1 MNFNV
6 FKTIFSVFFLM
17 LSLSTVASTKE
28 GAVEDHIDSL
38 ANRLFDQ
45 NQFDKARMVLQ
56 RKLQMVN
63 EAGGVKDLSYI
74 QRLDRIA
81 KCWNRME
88 QMDSA
93 VSVAQQVVDLYSK
106 NICASDKQYAKFL
119 DRLSL
124 YQVANK
130 DYKGAME
137 NCQKALEIFENF
149 KSDDYDKA
157 LVLMHTAE
165 VSWYLGKNADAIS
178 YELRGLNIVK
188 NFFGEH
194 SKEYVGEASYLRKY
208 YEANGDKGKAKSL
221 ADRLSVLLKE
231 TAEGRVDLPQIVD
244 LTSWEVAH
252 AHNRD
257 VQRYIEY
264 YLSRHVSDARMDEA
278 RHYIMHFA
286 MVSKDVSFIIGRNEK
301 KIASS
306 GENQDWYYTAMI
318 AACCEYAL
326 KTGKKDYTYDMF
338 EYALCR
344 VLNFYEANIRLTGEN
359 KYLEK
364 FLDAYVKDKDTF
376 VKLLKEAFAKQK
388 M

>member
-137 NCQKALEIFENF
+137 NCRKALEIFENF

-208 YEANGDKGKAKSL
+208 YEANGDK
-221 ADRLSVLLKE
+221 
-231 TAEGRVDLPQIVD
+231 
-244 LTSWEVAH
+244 
-252 AHNRD
+252 
-257 VQRYIEY
+257 
-264 YLSRHVSDARMDEA
+264 
-278 RHYIMHFA
+278 
-286 MVSKDVSFIIGRNEK
+286 
-301 KIASS
+301 
-306 GENQDWYYTAMI
+306 
-318 AACCEYAL
+318 
-326 KTGKKDYTYDMF
+326 
-338 EYALCR
+338 
-344 VLNFYEANIRLTGEN
+344 
-359 KYLEK
+359 
-364 FLDAYVKDKDTF
+364 
-376 VKLLKEAFAKQK
+376 
-388 M
+388 